1 MKHIKNYL
9 NENNTYG
16 VEMSFTIDEN
26 ENYVNGYSHYGT
38 ETKEEIKMIYDN
50 LKRMGYI
57 ELGYKKP
64 VVIGFVDGSD
74 SENTIIDVWF
84 QVEGEDDLDE
94 DNTPVFQVTK
104 ESIKELGF

>member
-38 ETKEEIKMIYDN
+38 ETKDEIKMIYDN

-57 ELGYKKP
+57 ELGYNKP
-64 VVIGFVDGSD
+64 VVIGFVDGEED
-74 SENTIIDVWF
+74 IIDVWF

-104 ESIKELGF
+104 ESLKELGF

>member
-9 NENNTYG
+9 DTNNTYG
-16 VEMSFTIDEN
+16 VEMTFMVDEN
-26 ENYVNGYSHYGT
+26 NNYVNGFTSHGT

-57 ELGYKKP
+57 EKEYNKP
-64 VVIGFVDGSD
+64 VSIGFVDGSD
-74 SENTIIDVWF
+74 TENTIIDLWF
-84 QVEGEDDLDE
+84 QVDGEIDE

-104 ESIKELGF
+104 ESLKELGF